1 VAQGGGAALAEAG
14 NLVGTVKRG
23 TEWSVAYPGGLYR
36 RGWA

>member
-1 VAQGGGAALAEAG
+1 VAQGGDAALAGAG

-23 TEWSVAYPGGLYR
+23 TEWSAAYLGGLYR